1 MYRTSH
7 IFHRILAT
15 TTLLLAVFA
24 LAACG
29 GGSTGE
35 GVDNT
40 SRTIKSTS
48 ENGSITTV
56 SRSSINN
63 LEGDELAQLPTADN
77 DVNPNTNGLDGDE
90 LVSDN
95 GNQPQLPTADNGVN
109 PNTNGSGPA
118 EPSTPPDNSAN
129 NTDQVDNPARSD
141 LPRIDRT
148 VVAGIKGLN
157 GVPVREYGEISG
169 EVSNPGDYGAWLSR
183 MPSDNTIYV
192 IWVWTDAQDENPT
205 YNFSS
210 YEGTANYRGD
220 ALGYAYQEDNN
231 GNTLAAERF
240 TADVNFQATFGETTK
255 ITGTFNNFDIGGS
268 GYDPGWSVNTIYAPQ
283 SYQFEAAGD
292 AIRTGSYISYEGF
305 GDGTQPDEIR
315 GELEFRF
322 VDGRA
327 VGAYGAD
334 KQ

>member
-35 GVDNT
+35 GVGNT
-40 SRTIKSTS
+40 SRTDKN

-56 SRSSINN
+56 ARSSADN
-63 LEGDELAQLPTADN
+63 LEG
-77 DVNPNTNGLDGDE
+77 GE
-90 LVSDN
+90 LVSGN
-95 GNQPQLPTADNGVN
+95 SNQPQVTTADDGVN

-118 EPSTPPDNSAN
+118 SPSATDNSAN
-129 NTDQVDNPARSD
+129 NTDPAADPARSD
-141 LPRIDRT
+141 LPPIDPR
-148 VVAGIKGLN
+148 VVNGIKGTN
-157 GVPVREYGEISG
+157 GAQSREYGEIPG
-169 EVSNPGDYGAWLSR
+169 EAPNPGDYGAWLQRS
-183 MPSDNTIYV
+183 PSDDTIYV

-205 YNFSS
+205 NNFSS
-210 YEGTANYRGD
+210 YEGTANYQGD
-220 ALGYAYQEDNN
+220 ALGYAYQEDND
-231 GNTLAAERF
+231 GNTRVAERF
-240 TADVNFQATFGETTK
+240 TADVNFEATFGQETY

-268 GYDPGWSVNTIYAPQ
+268 HDPGWSVNTVYNPQ
-283 SYQFEAAGD
+283 SSQFTVDDKEG
-292 AIRTGSYISYEGF
+292 RVNPKGSYISYYGF
-305 GDGTQPDEIR
+305 GNGTQPDEIR
-315 GELEFRF
+315 GELEFWF

>member
-56 SRSSINN
+56 ARSSADN
-63 LEGDELAQLPTADN
+63 LEGGELGSDNGNQPQLSTADN
-77 DVNPNTNGLDGDE
+77 SANNTDP
-90 LVSDN
+90 VDN
-95 GNQPQLPTADNGVN
+95 GNQPQLPT
-109 PNTNGSGPA
+109 T
-118 EPSTPPDNSAN
+118 DNSAN
-129 NTDQVDNPARSD
+129 NTDPVGD
-141 LPRIDRT
+141 T
-148 VVAGIKGLN
+148 
-157 GVPVREYGEISG
+157 VREDLLPIDKRVVNGIEGRVRELGIPDG
-169 EVSNPGDYGAWLSR
+169 VSDPKVYDAWLG
-183 MPSDNTIYV
+183 PTLSDHTIYG
-192 IWVWTDAQDENPT
+192 IWVWTHAQDENPT

-210 YEGTANYRGD
+210 YEGTANYQGN
-220 ALGYAYQEDNN
+220 ALGYAYQEGND
-231 GNTLAAERF
+231 GNTRVAERF
-240 TADVNFQATFGETTK
+240 TADVNFEATFGQATY
-255 ITGTFNNFDIGGS
+255 ITGTFNNFDIGGK
-268 GYDPGWSVNTIYAPQ
+268 GYNPGWSVNTIYNPQ
-283 SYQFEAAGD
+283 SYQFEAGGD
-292 AIRTGSYISYEGF
+292 AIRNGSYISYRGF
-305 GDGTQPDEIR
+305 GNGTQPDEIR
-315 GELEFRF
+315 GELEFWF